1 MYHVGG
7 IIALLIDN
15 LIALNTQ
22 HLLYLHQLWKGLKTF
37 LHKALT
43 LFDVFISQCFQF
55 EDFSKTLE
63 SFENH
68 LKIL

>member
-37 LHKALT
+37 LHRALETLALT

-55 EDFSKTLE
+55 EDFFSK
-63 SFENH
+63 H
-68 LKIL
+68 